1 MTAFPVKKF
10 NKKVNYNKLEM
21 RPNSS
26 REQLRT
32 SKETTPT
39 SKICNTRSCCK
50 KKKIISF
57 KLKFKT

>member
-10 NKKVNYNKLEM
+10 HKKVNYNKLEM

-26 REQLRT
+26 KEQLRT

-39 SKICNTRSCCK
+39 SKIYNTRSSCK
-50 KKKIISF
+50 RKKIINF
-57 KLKFKT
+57 KLKYKT